1 MDPEKKELE
10 KQSAAKAGATAAHV
24 VADYYTGGSY
34 EKIRNAP
41 IVGDLAKGAEQEIGK
56 KIAKM
61 PGNKN
66 LGKAA
71 KILDDA
77 GALDAIDNAAGM
89 ITGSQNP
96 EAGMGNGSNNPQ
108 DVDALKNRG
117 TNSADFGASYSRKR
131 TEFDDEPDELKA
143 QRTSAEPL
151 GPNEG
156 LDSQDVNNKRH
167 KTKDGETK
175 KHQGLHLGKT
185 VGDSISEAG
194 VFGDI
199 KAKLR
204 KMKFTL
210 ILVGIFVAIFL
221 IVFLISL
228 FAGIIEVALNSISMY
243 FGISEV
249 DTDNNLSIDQADGLM
264 TNDNLLF
271 DENGKPYTMEELV
284 DTLKE
289 DNACSETFWNSIADW
304 FDGLDGRYSDM
315 CSYLRYIEKYITEIE
330 EENPGVKLD
339 RSIIISTI
347 FYGYATQTPAGFYD
361 DPSAV
366 TDTLYASHYEM
377 LIDVLKNGKLT
388 TTDLE
393 KIIDNTLAD
402 TSYTYYEW
410 IVETKTD
417 KEGNVTEGIG
427 KCVGKKVKDTRYS
440 LKKWQIFMRFGEL
453 ASQTWEED
461 QTDQKSL
468 AGSHEECTG
477 EVSEAELLERVRTAS
492 GSDNVSLDGSVTSA
506 INYLKNVKSTN
517 LTLFDQKAEVS
528 GHTKDIFQN
537 YVSSNKTIV
546 FDYKNGFAYNEFPGY
561 KEAFQDPQIELE
573 YDDAITPKEIES
585 TIEYIVNKKT
595 DMNEVLDFDDQDD
608 PYKYLGSYNGYSS
621 VITGAYCGDFLT
633 APLDQINV
641 RITDCDGAYLRTTTM
656 KEYITGVAYREVS
669 DTEDDYVKAQ
679 MMAAIN
685 YALNRRG
692 NYAKGTTIQM
702 KSGNC
707 DQAYCPMREGCHGKT
722 ASLICYHKS
731 DGTPVNC
738 TSYIPGKGSSNNTP
752 ASNQER
758 ISRYEA
764 YYEEVSDFL
773 LIDKDTGK
781 IATAEFKDWRQN
793 EWYEKAKKGMN
804 FTQIIQESYAASGE
818 NYELIRCST
827 YDETPNSS
835 ETQNSSSSGYGNGP
849 SSDYPKISPSK
860 GKFYGFA
867 YQDIDGGKEIKV
879 DPKWTSNNIVTVN
892 SNCKE
897 AGWIQN
903 YNVNVQAKGNYEKAF
918 KNVCNIL
925 TNGIKLSNGK
935 TCTYTLKDLQGGET
949 YSPRKTLSGGISDVS
964 YGITQDWNYNKKIT
978 INGKTY
984 QPYGHARNIEEY
996 QNFIKA
1002 LGNEENCTNVNYIL
1016 YKYAYKDAGFQWGGN
1031 WGRNGNAGTFNPM
1044 HYYVNY

>member
-1 MDPEKKELE
+1 MDQEEKQLE
-10 KQSAAKAGATAAHV
+10 KESTAKAGATAAHIA
-24 VADYYTGGSY
+24 ADYYTGGSY

-41 IVGDLAKGAEQEIGK
+41 VVGGLAKGAEKVVGNT
-56 KIAKM
+56 IAKA
-61 PGNKN
+61 PGSKK
-66 LGKAA
+66 LGKTA
-71 KILDDA
+71 KALDDA
-77 GALDAIDNAAGM
+77 GALDAIDGAAGM
-89 ITGSQNP
+89 I
-96 EAGMGNGSNNPQ
+96 AGSNNPD
-108 DVDALKNRG
+108 DVSALKNRG
-117 TNSADFGASYSRKR
+117 TNKGEFGQSYSRR
-131 TEFDDEPDELKA
+131 RREDDEPDELKA
-143 QRTSAEPL
+143 QRTSEEPL
-151 GPNEG
+151 GPEEG
-156 LDSQDVNNKRH
+156 LDSQDKNNKRH
-167 KTKDGETK
+167 KTKDGEIK

-185 VGDSISEAG
+185 TKDSIAEAG
-194 VFGDI
+194 IFGNI
-199 KAKLR
+199 KSKIR
-204 KMKFTL
+204 KMKISFIIAGVLAGIIAIIFL
-210 ILVGIFVAIFL
+210 IAVLVGIFEVMMN
-221 IVFLISL
+221 SL
-228 FAGIIEVALNSISMY
+228 SSY

-249 DTDNNLSIDQADGLM
+249 DSKENLSVEDADGLM
-264 TNDNLLF
+264 TNDNLLY
-271 DENGKPYTMEELV
+271 DENGNPYTLDELV
-284 DTLKE
+284 ETLKE
-289 DNACSETFWNSIADW
+289 DNTCSPTFWNGIGDW

-315 CSYLRYIEKYITEIE
+315 CSYLRYIEKYITEKE
-330 EENPGVKLD
+330 NDNPGVTLD
-339 RSIIISTI
+339 RALIISTI
-347 FYGYATQTPAGFYD
+347 FYGYASQTPYGYYEN
-361 DPSAV
+361 PSAAGE
-366 TDTLYASHYEM
+366 LIYSSHYEM
-377 LIDVLKNGKLT
+377 LIDLLKDGKMT
-388 TTDLE
+388 KKDLE

-410 IVETKTD
+410 EVETKED
-417 KEGNVTEGIG
+417 KNGNVTKGIG

-440 LKKWQIFMRFGEL
+440 LKKWQIFMRFGEN
-453 ASQTWEED
+453 ASMTWESEEAL
-461 QTDQKSL
+461 QKAY
-468 AGSHEECTG
+468 AGSHDECKGEYTEE
-477 EVSEAELLERVRTAS
+477 ELLDMVRSAS
-492 GSDNVSLDGSVTSA
+492 GTDDVKLDGSVSSA
-506 INYLKNVKSTN
+506 INQLEDLEIAN
-517 LTLFDQKAEVS
+517 LTLFEQKASVT

-537 YVSSNKTIV
+537 YVSKNKTIV

-561 KEAFQDPQIELE
+561 KEAFENSQIKLE
-573 YDDAITPKEIES
+573 YDDAITPKEIET
-585 TIEYIVNKKT
+585 TIEEIISKKT
-595 DMNEVLDFDDQDD
+595 DMNEVLNFSDQDD
-608 PYKYLGSYNGYSS
+608 PTKYLGSYNGYSS

-835 ETQNSSSSGYGNGP
+835 ETQNSSSSEYGNGP

-1044 HYYVNY
+1044 HYYVTY